1 MGTARSHAS
10 SDIDIIHA
18 PSRALALN
26 PRLMPVAVNSFHT
39 EAASLNREIVEWLT
53 L

>member
-1 MGTARSHAS
+1 MRTARGHAS
-10 SDIDIIHA
+10 SDIAIIQA
-18 PSRALALN
+18 FAVN